1 MTAQTS
7 KIAIVI
13 DSKDAELNIKN
24 LSLRLVEL
32 EETANGAGDG
42 VGKIPK
48 KANEARS
55 ALARLNNTV
64 SNLKKTI
71 LGMSIAGIGV
81 GAFFKGVTGVQ
92 REFDILNAQLMTATG
107 SAEAASVQF
116 DKLKEFAAE
125 TPFDLQQSVRGFT
138 QLKNLGLDPSI
149 ESLRSFGNTA
159 SAMGKSLNQMIEAV
173 ADASTFEFER
183 LKEFGIK
190 ASQEKDR
197 VSFTFQGI
205 TTEVAKNAQAI
216 QNYLKAIGDEKF
228 GGAMAQRMDT
238 LDGAISNLQDSY
250 NNLILTISK
259 SGLGDAI
266 RTVVAGTSTAITYLS
281 DNFDSVA
288 KAARY
293 ATGTLIAY
301 AAVNITSTL
310 FATTGAVSL
319 LSGAFTKLSVSI
331 KAALAALLANP
342 IGLFVTSVA
351 GAVYVFNE
359 FLSDIVIGAES
370 TGYTVGDIFRGMW
383 IEIKD
388 AVSSAAQYLSS
399 AFNSAVV
406 AISSLFGGLSSDVS
420 GSLSS
425 IADTS
430 KFIAN
435 SVIGMFDFAYKS
447 IVTIWNNFPT
457 AMESL
462 ALTALRGLTSI
473 IQRGIDAVVD
483 MVKGMLGLLN
493 AGARAVGGSDLF
505 DLSNFKIKL
514 PEISGSDEVKRFN
527 EQIKQHLIDA
537 GITDYIGNLEAR
549 LGIKG
554 RTDRLLNSSD
564 ESNLPPISSSGI
576 GGLANIGGGA
586 SKSGK
591 GNKGKSE
598 KQKKL
603 DEWKSF
609 YSEIERSSADTLTRI
624 TLEEQKALS
633 ELAKIAKN
641 GVAKQEEVE
650 RAKTMIA
657 ERYAKERVAIAEKYD
672 PKLAAENSY
681 KKNIE
686 EIKRLQKDKGLND
699 EQVRQA
705 IDAEEWKRFIATV
718 DQSNPLNG
726 LKVGMKAFGDEA
738 TNVMGNVSQITQ
750 NALSGMTDALTEFV
764 MTGKADFKGFALAVI
779 KDIQK
784 MIIKMLI
791 FKAIQAAG
799 GAMGFDMS
807 WMGKMSFATGG
818 YTGNGG
824 KYEPAGVVHKGEYV
838 ITKEATTRLGVG
850 FLNAL
855 NYGRGYA
862 NGGLVTPAITHQSS
876 SLKAPVSVTV
886 INNGEPAD
894 AKVTSKE
901 RNGQLQITVEMI
913 KKIAKQ
919 EASSLIQDNFRH
931 GGAFA

>member
-24 LSLRLVEL
+24 LSLRLVKL

-42 VGKIPK
+42 VGKIPQ

-92 REFDILNAQLMTATG
+92 REFDILNAQLITATG

-216 QNYLKAIGDEKF
+216 QNYLKAIGDDKF

-331 KAALAALLANP
+331 KAAIAALLANP
-342 IGLFVTSVA
+342 IGLFVASVA

-447 IVTIWNNFPT
+447 IVTIWGNFP
-457 AMESL
+457 AALESI
-462 ALTALRGLTSI
+462 AVASVNGLI
-473 IQRGIDAVVD
+473 AVVQFGVD
-483 MVKGMLGLLN
+483 RVNEKIKLMLSLVN
-493 AGARAVGGSDLF
+493 KASNAVGYSDVF
-505 DLSNFKIKL
+505 DLSSVDIKL
-514 PEISGSDEVKRFN
+514 PKLEGSAAVKDFN
-527 EQIKQHLIDA
+527 AQIKQHLIDA
-537 GITDYIGNLEAR
+537 GTTDYIGNLVDG
-549 LGIKG
+549 LGVKG
-554 RTDRLLNSSD
+554 RIDRLLNNNVGSNHTPIPSQVTDMIAKSGGGKLSGVSGTGSKSNNKSLIDGEVKSINDFVIAQNQKIQAQMNELSMIGMLSSAKD
-564 ESNLPPISSSGI
+564 RLVASNQLEMEYQKQLTNVSPQYRAELEAQYKLIKKQQQAYYDLKDSMQLDPIS
-576 GGLANIGGGA
+576 
-586 SKSGK
+586 
-591 GNKGKSE
+591 
-598 KQKKL
+598 
-603 DEWKSF
+603 
-609 YSEIERSSADTLTRI
+609 
-624 TLEEQKALS
+624 
-633 ELAKIAKN
+633 
-641 GVAKQEEVE
+641 
-650 RAKTMIA
+650 
-657 ERYAKERVAIAEKYD
+657 
-672 PKLAAENSY
+672 
-681 KKNIE
+681 
-686 EIKRLQKDKGLND
+686 
-699 EQVRQA
+699 
-705 IDAEEWKRFIATV
+705 
-718 DQSNPLNG
+718 G
-726 LKVGMKAFGDEA
+726 LKDGFARFGDEA

-799 GAMGFDMS
+799 TAMGFDMS
-807 WMGKMSFATGG
+807 WMGKLNLFGYANGG

-838 ITKEATTRLGVG
+838 ITKEATARLGVG

-862 NGGLVTPAITHQSS
+862 NGGLVAPAITQQSS
-876 SLKAPVSVTV
+876 NSKAPVSVTV
-886 INNGEPAD
+886 INNGEPAE
-894 AKVTSKE
+894 AKVASKE

-919 EASSLIQDNFRH
+919 EASSVIQDNFRH